1 MDRIKLK
8 TILGW
13 IKEIDE
19 ELKAIDHNNENA
31 LQEKLIAKK
40 MFLEQIQEI
49 TKKYGTSIYR

>member
-19 ELKAIDHNNENA
+19 EIKAAEQNESE

-49 TKKYGTSIYR
+49 TRKYGTSIYR